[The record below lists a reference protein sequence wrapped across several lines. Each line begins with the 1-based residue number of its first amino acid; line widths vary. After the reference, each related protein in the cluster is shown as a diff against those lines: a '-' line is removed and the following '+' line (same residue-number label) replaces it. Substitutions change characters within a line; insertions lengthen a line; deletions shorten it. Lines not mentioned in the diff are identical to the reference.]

1 MLRGGNFCPE
11 TSKAS
16 RRSRRSTEGLCLV
29 RLEPEQPQ
37 VAAAQGAGGDRTK
50 AGGGGGFG

>member
-1 MLRGGNFCPE
+1 M
-11 TSKAS
+11 
-16 RRSRRSTEGLCLV
+16 

-50 AGGGGGFG
+50 AGWGGGFG